1 MPGEK
6 PGGDDKDNG
15 DAKQQNIEDH
25 NDDDGSDDSHSQ
37 NLDEDQGNANNIPIQ
52 VSPEMNRMVSDSAY
66 THDFSIEVEP
76 PTFGNRDSISA
87 QNFVEPT
94 DLNWPQQEDEGEVD
108 MVVNTNAMSPR
119 RADGSDDST
128 QSSVPQPNR
137 VGEVAEDEGSAAGR
151 VGEVTPKTQD
161 ETKKVHRKAQASYG
175 NAVSNMSF
183 FDKFGDDKD
192 DKEEEDEDS
201 TPPAPPGLQM
211 SEPPADEP
219 QRVHRKA
226 QASYGNAVS
235 TMGFFEKFG
244 NEDNNGEEPEEEEEE
259 EDDEEVS
266 EPTAPP
272 AVHRK
277 AKESYGNA
285 VSSLSFFEKF
295 NDDNNDVST
304 PPASPTTVNNVH
316 RKAQASY
323 GNTTSAISFFDKFG
337 GEDDE
342 EDLKMEETSSQ
353 PGYSDEPESPPSAPA
368 HRKAQESYGAGMSQL
383 SFFDKF
389 GGPSTPEPGAAP
401 VRDFSNPPPT
411 RQTASMSNL
420 NNVRSV
426 PNAPSSK
433 TSKLISDEEAAKV
446 PAHRKNQ
453 VSFGHGLSE
462 LSFSQKFAADDDD
475 PPPVMTKELPAD
487 VVLGLNDESDD
498 SDQDETIS
506 NASRENDAAADNQT
520 RLISNDDL
528 EELIRLRKEKEDFNK
543 LKKVEKEMQQLREE
557 NIRIR
562 KVMQEEINALTRRN
576 DDLRNKYNLAR
587 KENGKTQETLQSCR
601 ESKIEVVKELSKEVN
616 RLNGELKALSSLQ
629 KNHKCH
635 DHQPSF
641 IYSMFS

>member
-87 QNFVEPT
+87 QNFTEPT

-277 AKESYGNA
+277 A
-285 VSSLSFFEKF
+285 
-295 NDDNNDVST
+295 
-304 PPASPTTVNNVH
+304 
-316 RKAQASY
+316 QASY

-353 PGYSDEPESPPSAPA
+353 PGYSDEPESPPSAP
-368 HRKAQESYGAGMSQL
+368 
-383 SFFDKF
+383 
-389 GGPSTPEPGAAP
+389 
-401 VRDFSNPPPT
+401 
-411 RQTASMSNL
+411 
-420 NNVRSV
+420 
-426 PNAPSSK
+426 
-433 TSKLISDEEAAKV
+433 
-446 PAHRKNQ
+446 
-453 VSFGHGLSE
+453 
-462 LSFSQKFAADDDD
+462 FAADDDD

-487 VVLGLNDESDD
+487 VLLGLNNESDD